1 MSAAVI
7 EVNAACERRL
17 RQGHLWVYANEL
29 VQPPGKLGL
38 TPGQIVTLSAGG
50 RSLGLAY
57 INPHSLIAAR
67 LLDRDPRAVIDE
79 AWVERRLQHAIA
91 LRQGLVDPTH
101 TRLVHA
107 EADGLPGLVIDRFD
121 QLLVAQSG
129 SSGIDALRPL
139 LDSVLRRQFPRAS
152 LLWRNL
158 GAARAMEGLAEVSE
172 VAFGEVAELHPVV
185 EHGYRYWF
193 RPLAGQK
200 TGWYY
205 DQRENRQRVAALA
218 AGRRVLDVFSY
229 LGGFAVSCAVA
240 GASEVVAVDGSAE
253 ALALLHRNA
262 EANEVGHVVSS
273 RQGDAFETLVA
284 MHAAGEQFDLV
295 VIDPPAFIKRRK
307 DFAQGNIAY
316 RRLAAIALRLV
327 RPGGFIA
334 SFSCSHHYP
343 RDALLD
349 ALARAAVAGRRRLSI
364 VAQLH
369 GAADHPVHP
378 SMPETE
384 YLKGF
389 IGRTESD
396 H

>member
-1 MSAAVI
+1 MAVAVV
-7 EVNAACERRL
+7 EVNAGCERRL

-29 VQPPGKLGL
+29 SQAPGKLGL
-38 TPGQIVTLSAGG
+38 QPGQIVSLVAGG
-50 RSLGLAY
+50 RSLGVAY
-57 INPHSLIAAR
+57 FNPHSLIAAR

-79 AWVERRLQHAIA
+79 AWVERRVQQAIG

-101 TRLVHA
+101 TRLVNG
-107 EADGLPGLVIDRFD
+107 EADGLPGLVMDRFD

-129 SSGIDALRPL
+129 SAGIDALRPH
-139 LDSVLRRQFPRAS
+139 LDSVLQRLFPRAS

-158 GAARAMEGLAEVSE
+158 GAARAMEGLDEHSA
-172 VAFGEVAELHPVV
+172 VAFGEVGEIHPVV

-200 TGWYY
+200 TGWYF
-205 DQRENRQRVAALA
+205 DQRDNRQRVATLA

-229 LGGFAVSCAVA
+229 LGGFAVSCAVS

-253 ALALLHRNA
+253 ALALLQRNA
-262 EANEVGHVVSS
+262 EANEVAQVVST

-307 DFAQGNIAY
+307 DYPQGNIAY

-327 RPGGFIA
+327 APGGFIA

-349 ALARAAVAGRRRLSI
+349 ALARAAVAGRRRVSI
-364 VAQLH
+364 VSQLH
-369 GAADHPVHP
+369 AAADHPVHP

-389 IGRTESD
+389 IGRVENGA
-396 H
+396 